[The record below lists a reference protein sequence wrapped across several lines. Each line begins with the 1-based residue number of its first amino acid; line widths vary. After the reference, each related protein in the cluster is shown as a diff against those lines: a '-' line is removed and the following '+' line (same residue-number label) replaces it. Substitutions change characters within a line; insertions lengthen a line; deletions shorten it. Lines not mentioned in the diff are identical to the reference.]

1 MLTKLSF
8 YLLTE
13 VEEEVMAVEEEEATE
28 VEEEEETV
36 LEKVPYT
43 QRGESRSS
51 LETKSHLTKNIIKYL
66 VNT

>member
-1 MLTKLSF
+1 
-8 YLLTE
+8 
-13 VEEEVMAVEEEEATE
+13 MAVEEEEATE